1 MYDIIAKKTGK
12 TPKGAVNKPV
22 FTPEDHWYIN
32 TFYTLNLSRQSGM
45 SLGAIPISEIT
56 NYYNEF
62 EMIDSKRC
70 FLKVMQALDSVYLEH
85 VNNQN
90 KKSAS

>member
-1 MYDIIAKKTGK
+1 
-12 TPKGAVNKPV
+12 
-22 FTPEDHWYIN
+22 
-32 TFYTLNLSRQSGM
+32 M

-62 EMIDSKRC
+62 EMIDTKRC